1 MGQPG
6 KSTAEKPDPA
16 AVAAYAELRPQ
27 LATGDVVLFGGKSAL
42 CRRIQ
47 RLTGSRWSHVGML
60 FCDAGADDALL
71 WEATSATDLKDLDT
85 GRTGPGVRL
94 TPFGA
99 WVALYGER
107 IAVRRL
113 AAERS
118 AERMAALAAFRRE
131 MAGRPYEKHR
141 LELLRSMGA
150 GPLGRN
156 AGPDLSSLFCSE
168 LVAAAFQSMGL
179 LRDRPPSNNYTP
191 KDFSSDRRPR
201 LRLLD
206 GATLG
211 PEIFLSR

>member
-1 MGQPG
+1 MGLPKKPAPAQ
-6 KSTAEKPDPA
+6 PDPA
-16 AVAAYAELRPQ
+16 AVVAYAELRPR
-27 LATGDVVLFGGKSAL
+27 LATGDLVLFGGKSTL

-47 RLTGSRWSHVGML
+47 RLTGSSWSHAALL
-60 FCDAGADDALL
+60 FCDPGADDVRI
-71 WEATSATDLKDLDT
+71 WEATSSGDLKDLDT

-99 WVALYGER
+99 WVALYGEQ

-113 AAERS
+113 AVERS
-118 AERMAALAAFRRE
+118 SERMAALAGFRRE

-141 LELLRSMGA
+141 LQLLRSLGA

-156 AGPDLSSLFCSE
+156 AEPDLSSLFCSE
-168 LVAAAFQSMGL
+168 LVAAAYQRMGL